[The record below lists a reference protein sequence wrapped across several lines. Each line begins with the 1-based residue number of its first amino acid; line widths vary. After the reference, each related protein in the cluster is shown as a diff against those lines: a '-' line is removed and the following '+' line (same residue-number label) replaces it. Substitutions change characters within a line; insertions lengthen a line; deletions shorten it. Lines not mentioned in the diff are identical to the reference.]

1 MQPFFLHL
9 IGKRFIRLTKSLA
22 HAESSSEKKLFG
34 LGQFVLL
41 LSLTPFLFDLSLYQL
56 SDTTETP
63 AHYEI
68 KPDRFESLP
77 PYPGLSKPPSLPKAP
92 QQLTKD
98 EQKLLNI
105 CNSTK
110 YVKYLAIAGWI
121 AHDKVCPPLVRKN
134 AAHSKNLPKYIIAL
148 ANYNKALIEYRA
160 EVIKSKQS
168 ETAYQNFNPVL
179 TSKPAPSPEEIIVK
193 KYSNRA
199 LTAMVNSTLAV
210 NTWQHITTPIWFIGL
225 ILILPTIWL
234 TIRRRYWGLLLFGL
248 GIPTFNYAV
257 LMLSFIPSLDA
268 IGAWQIHSA
277 IAAQIA
283 FLWFAMRGKLQSRSF
298 ALYILLITLFSIWP
312 ILFSNL
318 DYPAIQ
324 SLLPIL
330 VFMMAAVL
338 ARLIVKGILEN
349 AYLFNKLGWINN
361 VRKSLHTLW
370 LWMPLGLLAV
380 PFFYVTEALIPHHT
394 VNQLHA
400 ADVLNFGAD
409 HDILDN
415 ALISTATKA
424 DDIAFSWHLSAET
437 TKRDIYNKATQ
448 WENIKLSEK
457 MIETFDQIMPE
468 SLVFEDVNTDVPLI
482 GWAIDIGVK
491 ESQKSTNKAYKNLR
505 KNILSKLI
513 AITEKYDQ
521 EFKASINRSKT
532 EALQIVDSAHQ
543 KGLGIILDANEQAQ
557 NTLWWTINYMQTM
570 HQLTIFVFAF
580 VCLKSLLYVFARVS
594 FNQNTGTFV
603 TLGNTESTHQQAPST
618 IMPTGHQYLIADNH
632 NQHYYISRRYQCRG
646 KAPRFSIP
654 QPFRA
659 PIARF
664 FHGSYAMNKIIIK
677 QGDGNVSCT
686 ATQGM
691 EFFEWSLDEDESV
704 IFDFHHFV
712 GMSESIE
719 LSTLIS
725 MRASSLLL
733 GKMIY
738 SQATGPGKLILM
750 AKGRA
755 EVIEADSKTASLPPE
770 RLIAMQK
777 DTRFYID
784 SEIDVVNIYLS
795 TAYISPAGGGQVIV
809 DVDSQ
814 RGNKTG
820 LGSFVRRF
828 ILPW

>member
-1 MQPFFLHL
+1 MQPFLHS
-9 IGKRFIRLTKSLA
+9 IGKRFIKSTKSLA
-22 HAESSSEKKLFG
+22 HTRASNEKKLFG

-41 LSLTPFLFDLSLYQL
+41 LSLTPYLFDLSLYQL
-56 SDTTETP
+56 SDVTETP

-77 PYPGLSKPPSLPKAP
+77 PYPGLSRPPSLPKAP
-92 QQLTKD
+92 LPLSKD
-98 EQKLLNI
+98 EQKLLKI

-110 YVKYLAIAGWI
+110 NVKYLAIAGWI

-134 AAHSKNLPKYIIAL
+134 AAYSKNLPKYKIAL
-148 ANYNKALIEYRA
+148 VNYNKALIEYRA
-160 EVIKSKQS
+160 KVIESKQA

-179 TSKPAPSPEEIIVK
+179 TSKPAPSVDEVIVK
-193 KYSNRA
+193 KYSNRS
-199 LTAMVNSTLAV
+199 LTAMVNSTLAL
-210 NTWQHITTPIWFIGL
+210 NTWQHITTPAWFIGL
-225 ILILPTIWL
+225 ILIFPTIWL

-248 GIPTFNYAV
+248 GIPAFNYAV
-257 LMLSFIPSLDA
+257 LMLSFIPKLDT
-268 IGAWQIHSA
+268 IGAWQINSV

-283 FLWFAMRGKLQSRSF
+283 FLWFAMRGKIQSRSF
-298 ALYILLITLFSIWP
+298 ALYILLITIFAIWP
-312 ILFSNL
+312 ILFNNL
-318 DYPAIQ
+318 DYPSIQ

-330 VFMMAAVL
+330 VFMMAAAL
-338 ARLIVKGILEN
+338 ARLIVKGIVEN
-349 AYLFNKLGWINN
+349 TYLFNKLGWINN
-361 VRKSLHTLW
+361 LRQSLHTLC
-370 LWMPLGLLAV
+370 LWIPLGLLAV
-380 PFFYVTEALIPHHT
+380 PFFYVTETLIPHHT

-400 ADVLNFGAD
+400 ANVLSYGAE

-424 DDIAFSWHLSAET
+424 DDIAFSWHLSAES

-468 SLVFEDVNTDVPLI
+468 SLVFEDVDTDVPLI
-482 GWAIDIGVK
+482 SWAIDIGVR

-505 KNILSKLI
+505 QNIRSKLK

-532 EALQIVDSAHQ
+532 EALQIVDSAYQ

-557 NTLWWTINYMQTM
+557 STLWWTINYMQTM

-580 VCLKSLLYVFARVS
+580 ICLKSLLYVFARVS

-603 TLGNTESTHQQAPST
+603 TLGNTESTHQQAPSA
-618 IMPTGHQYLIADNH
+618 IRPTGHQYLIADTS
-632 NQHYYISRRYQCRG
+632 NQQYYISRRYQCRG
-646 KAPRFSIP
+646 KAPRFNIP

-664 FHGSYAMNKIIIK
+664 IHSSYAMNKVFVK
-677 QGDGNVSCT
+677 QGDGDISCT

-691 EFFEWSLDEDESV
+691 EFFEWSLGKNETV
-704 IFDFHHFV
+704 VFDFHHFV
-712 GMSESIE
+712 GMTEEIQ

-738 SQATGPGKLILM
+738 SQASGPGKLILM

-755 EVIEADSKTASLPPE
+755 EVIEAGSKTASLPPE

-784 SEIDVVNIYLS
+784 SELDIVNIYLS
-795 TAYISPAGGGQVIV
+795 TAYVSPAGGGQVIV

-814 RGNKTG
+814 HGNKTG

>member
-1 MQPFFLHL
+1 MHHFIHS
-9 IGKRFIRLTKSLA
+9 IRKRFFRLTKSLA
-22 HAESSSEKKLFG
+22 HTEASSEKKLFG

-41 LSLTPFLFDLSLYQL
+41 LSLTPYLFDLSLYQL
-56 SDTTETP
+56 SDVTEIP

-68 KPDRFESLP
+68 KADRFESLP
-77 PYPGLSKPPSLPKAP
+77 PYPGLPKPPSLPKPP
-92 QQLTKD
+92 QRLSKD

-110 YVKYLAIAGWI
+110 HLKYLAIAGWI
-121 AHDKVCPPLVRKN
+121 AHDKVCPPLIRKN
-134 AAHSKNLPKYIIAL
+134 AAYLKSFPKHVIAL
-148 ANYNKALIEYRA
+148 ANYNKAMVEYRT
-160 EVIKSKQS
+160 EVIKSKQA
-168 ETAYQNFNPVL
+168 ETAYQNFKPML
-179 TSKPAPSPEEIIVK
+179 TTKPAPSAEEIIVK
-193 KYSNRA
+193 KYSNRS
-199 LTAMVNSTLAV
+199 LTAMINSTLAV
-210 NTWQHITTPIWFIGL
+210 NTWQHITTPAWFIGL
-225 ILILPTIWL
+225 LLIFPTIWL
-234 TIRRRYWGLLLFGL
+234 TIKRRYWGLLLFGL
-248 GIPTFNYAV
+248 SVPALNYGAV
-257 LMLSFIPSLDA
+257 ILSFIPGLNT
-268 IGAWQIHSA
+268 IIAWQINSV
-277 IAAQIA
+277 IVAQIA
-283 FLWFAMRGKLQSRSF
+283 FLWFAMRGKLQSKSF
-298 ALYILLITLFSIWP
+298 ALYILLISIFAIWP

-318 DYPAIQ
+318 DYPATQ
-324 SLLPIL
+324 SLLPIF
-330 VFMMAAVL
+330 VFMMAAAL
-338 ARLIVKGILEN
+338 ARLIVKGIVEN

-361 VRKSLHTLW
+361 LRKSLRTLC
-370 LWMPLGLLAV
+370 LWIPLGLLAV

-400 ADVLNFGAD
+400 ADVLNFGAE

-415 ALISTATKA
+415 ALISTAIKA
-424 DDIAFSWHLSAET
+424 DDIAFSWHLSAEN

-468 SLVFEDVNTDVPLI
+468 TLVFEKVDTGVPLI
-482 GWAIDIGVK
+482 GWAIDIGVR
-491 ESQKSTNKAYKNLR
+491 ESQKSTNKAFKNLR
-505 KNILSKLI
+505 HTIRSKLKTV
-513 AITEKYDQ
+513 TEEYDQ
-521 EFKASINRSKT
+521 AFKANINQSKT
-532 EALQIVDSAHQ
+532 EALHIVDSAHE
-543 KGLGIILDANEQAQ
+543 KGLTIILETNEQAQ
-557 NTLWWTINYMQTM
+557 NTLWWTINYMQMM

-594 FNQNTGTFV
+594 FNLNTGTFV
-603 TLGNTESTHQQAPST
+603 TLGNTENTHQQTPST
-618 IMPTGHQYLIADNH
+618 IRPTGHQYLINDTN
-632 NQHYYISRRYQCRG
+632 NQRYYISRRYQCRG
-646 KAPRFSIP
+646 KAPKFSIP

-664 FHGSYAMNKIIIK
+664 FHGSYAMNKVIIK
-677 QGDGNVSCT
+677 QGDGDVSCT

-691 EFFEWSLDEDESV
+691 EFFEWSLGEGESV

-712 GMSESIE
+712 GMTEEIQ

-738 SQATGPGKLILM
+738 SQATGPGKLVLM

-755 EVIEADSKTASLPPE
+755 EVIEANSKTASLPPE

-784 SEIDVVNIYLS
+784 SELDIINIYLS
-795 TAYISPAGGGQVIV
+795 TAYVSPAGGGQVIV

-828 ILPW
+828 LLPW

>member
-1 MQPFFLHL
+1 MQTFLHS

-41 LSLTPFLFDLSLYQL
+41 LSLTPYLFDLSLYQL
-56 SDTTETP
+56 SDVSETP

-92 QQLTKD
+92 LPLSKD
-98 EQKLLNI
+98 EQKLLKI

-110 YVKYLAIAGWI
+110 NVKYLAIAGWI

-134 AAHSKNLPKYIIAL
+134 AAYSKNLPKYNVAL
-148 ANYNKALIEYRA
+148 ANYNKALIEYRTK
-160 EVIKSKQS
+160 VIESKQA
-168 ETAYQNFNPVL
+168 ETAYENFNPVL
-179 TSKPAPSPEEIIVK
+179 TSKPVALPDEIIVK
-193 KYSNRA
+193 KYSNRS
-199 LTAMVNSTLAV
+199 LTAMVNSTLAM
-210 NTWQHITTPIWFIGL
+210 NTWQHITTPVWFVGL
-225 ILILPTIWL
+225 LLIAPTIWL
-234 TIRRRYWGLLLFGL
+234 TVRRRYWGLLLFGL
-248 GIPTFNYAV
+248 SIPAFNYAV
-257 LMLSFIPSLDA
+257 LMLSFIPGLDTAVSL
-268 IGAWQIHSA
+268 QINTV
-277 IAAQIA
+277 ITAQIA
-283 FLWFAMRGKLQSRSF
+283 FLWFAIRGKLQSRSF
-298 ALYILLITLFSIWP
+298 ALYILLITIFAIGP

-330 VFMMAAVL
+330 VFMMAAAL
-338 ARLIVKGILEN
+338 ARLIVKGIVEN

-361 VRKSLHTLW
+361 LRQSLHTLC
-370 LWMPLGLLAV
+370 LWIPLGLLAV
-380 PFFYVTEALIPHHT
+380 PFFYVTETLIPHHT

-400 ADVLNFGAD
+400 ADVLNFGAE

-424 DDIAFSWHLSAET
+424 DDIAFSWHLSAEN

-468 SLVFEDVNTDVPLI
+468 TLVFEEVDTGVPLI
-482 GWAIDIGVK
+482 GWAIDIGVR
-491 ESQKSTNKAYKNLR
+491 ESQKSTNKAFKNLR
-505 KNILSKLI
+505 HNIRSKLKT
-513 AITEKYDQ
+513 ITEEYDQ

-532 EALQIVDSAHQ
+532 EALQIVDFAHQ
-543 KGLGIILDANEQAQ
+543 NGLGIILDANEQAQ

-594 FNQNTGTFV
+594 FNLDTGTFV
-603 TLGNTESTHQQAPST
+603 TLGNTESAYQQPPST
-618 IMPTGHQYLIADNH
+618 IRPTGHQYLIADTN
-632 NQHYYISRRYQCRG
+632 NQHYFISRRYQCRG

-664 FHGSYAMNKIIIK
+664 FHSAYAMNKVIIK
-677 QGDGNVSCT
+677 QGDGDISCT

-691 EFFEWSLDEDESV
+691 EFFEWSLGEDESV

-712 GMSESIE
+712 GMTEDIQ

-738 SQATGPGKLILM
+738 SQATGPGKLVLM

-755 EVIEADSKTASLPPE
+755 EVIEAKSKTASLPPE

-784 SEIDVVNIYLS
+784 SELDIVNIYLS
-795 TAYISPAGGGQVIV
+795 TAYVSPAGGGQVIV

>member
-1 MQPFFLHL
+1 MLHIPKL
-9 IGKRFIRLTKSLA
+9 IRTRLVRLAKSLA
-22 HAESSSEKKLFG
+22 HTNPNHEKKLFG

-41 LSLTPFLFDLSLYQL
+41 LSLTPYLFDLSLYQL
-56 SDTTETP
+56 SDVSETP

-77 PYPGLSKPPSLPKAP
+77 PYPGLSRPPSLPKAP
-92 QQLTKD
+92 LPLSKD
-98 EQKLLNI
+98 EQKLLKI

-110 YVKYLAIAGWI
+110 NVKYLAIAGWI
-121 AHDKVCPPLVRKN
+121 AHDKVCPPLVRKK
-134 AAHSKNLPKYIIAL
+134 AAYSKNLPKYKIAL
-148 ANYNKALIEYRA
+148 ANYNNALIEYRA
-160 EVIKSKQS
+160 KVIESKQA

-179 TSKPAPSPEEIIVK
+179 TSKPLPSSEEIIVK
-193 KYSNRA
+193 KYSNRS

-210 NTWQHITTPIWFIGL
+210 NTWQHITTPTWLIGL
-225 ILILPTIWL
+225 ILIFPTIWL

-248 GIPTFNYAV
+248 GGPAFNYAA
-257 LMLSFIPSLDA
+257 LMVSFIPGLDTLA
-268 IGAWQIHSA
+268 AWQIHSV
-277 IAAQIA
+277 ITAQIA
-283 FLWFAMRGKLQSRSF
+283 FLWFAMRGKIQSRSF
-298 ALYILLITLFSIWP
+298 ALYILLITFFAIWP

-361 VRKSLHTLW
+361 LRKSLHTLC
-370 LWMPLGLLAV
+370 LWIPLGLLAV
-380 PFFYVTEALIPHHT
+380 PFFFVTETLIPQHT
-394 VNQLHA
+394 VNHLHA
-400 ADVLNFGAD
+400 ANVLNYGAE

-424 DDIAFSWHLSAET
+424 DDIAFSWHLSAEN

-468 SLVFEDVNTDVPLI
+468 SLVFEDVDTGVPLI
-482 GWAIDIGVK
+482 GWAIDIGVR

-505 KNILSKLI
+505 QNIRSKLK

-521 EFKASINRSKT
+521 AFKASINQSKT
-532 EALQIVDSAHQ
+532 EALQIVDTAHQ
-543 KGLGIILDANEQAQ
+543 NGLGIILDANEKAQ

-580 VCLKSLLYVFARVS
+580 ICLKSLLYVFARVS
-594 FNQNTGTFV
+594 FNLNTGTFV
-603 TLGNTESTHQQAPST
+603 TLGNIESKHQQPPST
-618 IMPTGHQYLIADNH
+618 IRPTGHQYLIDGTS
-632 NQHYYISRRYQCRG
+632 NQHFYISRRYQCRG

-659 PIARF
+659 PIARL
-664 FHGSYAMNKIIIK
+664 FHGSYAMNKVFVK
-677 QGDGNVSCT
+677 QGDGDISCT

-691 EFFEWSLDEDESV
+691 EFFEWSLGKNETV
-704 IFDFHHFV
+704 VFDFHHFV
-712 GMSESIE
+712 GMTEDIQ

-755 EVIEADSKTASLPPE
+755 EVIEAGSKTASLPPE

-777 DTRFYID
+777 DTRFHID
-784 SEIDVVNIYLS
+784 SELDIINIYLS
-795 TAYISPAGGGQVIV
+795 TAYVSPAGGGQVIV

-820 LGSFVRRF
+820 LGSFARRF

>member
-1 MQPFFLHL
+1 MQPFLHS

-22 HAESSSEKKLFG
+22 HTESSSEKKLFG

-41 LSLTPFLFDLSLYQL
+41 LSLTPYLFDLSLYQL
-56 SDTTETP
+56 SDVSETP

-77 PYPGLSKPPSLPKAP
+77 PYPGLSKPPSFPKAP
-92 QQLTKD
+92 LPLSKD

-110 YVKYLAIAGWI
+110 NVKYLAIVGWI

-134 AAHSKNLPKYIIAL
+134 AAYFKSLPKHIIAL

-160 EVIKSKQS
+160 KVIESKQA

-193 KYSNRA
+193 KYSNRS
-199 LTAMVNSTLAV
+199 LTAMVNSTLAL
-210 NTWQHITTPIWFIGL
+210 NTWQHITTPAWFIGL
-225 ILILPTIWL
+225 ILIFPTIWL

-248 GIPTFNYAV
+248 SLPAFNYAV
-257 LMLSFIPSLDA
+257 LMLSFIPTLNT
-268 IGAWQIHSA
+268 IGAWQIHSV

-298 ALYILLITLFSIWP
+298 ALYILLITLFAIWP
-312 ILFSNL
+312 ILFNNL

-330 VFMMAAVL
+330 VFMMAAIL

-361 VRKSLHTLW
+361 LRKSLHTLC
-370 LWMPLGLLAV
+370 LWIPLGLLAV
-380 PFFYVTEALIPHHT
+380 PFFFVTETLIPQHT
-394 VNQLHA
+394 VNHLHA
-400 ADVLNFGAD
+400 ANVLNYGAE

-424 DDIAFSWHLSAET
+424 DDIVYSWHLSAEN

-468 SLVFEDVNTDVPLI
+468 SLVFEDVDTDVPLI
-482 GWAIDIGVK
+482 GWAIDIGVR

-505 KNILSKLI
+505 QNIRSKLK
-513 AITEKYDQ
+513 AITEKHDQ
-521 EFKASINRSKT
+521 AFKASINQIKT

-543 KGLGIILDANEQAQ
+543 NGLGIILDANEKAQ
-557 NTLWWTINYMQTM
+557 NTLWWTINYMQTI

-580 VCLKSLLYVFARVS
+580 ICLKSLLYVFARVS
-594 FNQNTGTFV
+594 FNLNTGTFV
-603 TLGNTESTHQQAPST
+603 TLGNTESTHQQPPST
-618 IMPTGHQYLIADNH
+618 IRPTGHQYLIEDTS
-632 NQHYYISRRYQCRG
+632 NQHFYISRRYQCRG

-654 QPFRA
+654 QPLRA
-659 PIARF
+659 PIARL
-664 FHGSYAMNKIIIK
+664 FHGSYAMNKVFVK
-677 QGDGNVSCT
+677 QGDGDISCT

-691 EFFEWSLDEDESV
+691 EFFEWSLGKNETV
-704 IFDFHHFV
+704 VFDFHHFV
-712 GMSESIE
+712 GMTEDIQ

-755 EVIEADSKTASLPPE
+755 EVIEAGSKTASLPPE

-784 SEIDVVNIYLS
+784 SELDIVNIYLS
-795 TAYISPAGGGQVIV
+795 TAYVSPAGGGQVIV